1 MFVVPLFL
9 YVIMEL
15 KFIHIFGPML
25 VIIAFLMFGKG
36 IINRTRGKRFRPL
49 PAFLLMLV
57 AVAYHLFVPREAL
70 INAYGFIHA
79 DNSTFDML
87 LDRVT
92 LALMDFGIGMC
103 IDAGYLAYK
112 KHNAK
117 LFWVPGVL
125 ALIISAGIYL
135 FAALI
140 ERVADGIKDKSGYT
154 ELLVELGPDDTIDEI
169 SPLLDKYH
177 ASYTLAFE
185 DIEAEIDASLDDEFQ
200 SPSERS
206 NNDRNLSNYYLVH
219 VDPDFAELLQKELT
233 NDRENVDALEINDRV
248 SLIPNI
254 PAQNGALQRRPYL
267 ANDPQLP
274 AQWFASSLA
283 YNECHKLLKNAK
295 VKEKAVVA
303 IVDTGVEGEHEDIKG
318 TFKKSKGNTDGHG
331 HGTHCA
337 GLAGAVTNNGLGV
350 ASLNWEGKFVDLKGY
365 PALNRNG
372 FGTDR
377 SVSQAIID
385 AANGGADVISMSL
398 GGPGRPSK
406 AQGDAIRY
414 AFKKGAIVIVAAG
427 NSNRDAK
434 NFSPASIPGV
444 ICVSAVDQNLNK
456 ASFSNTNTSLKMPI
470 AAPGVDIMSSI
481 PGSKYQKFSGTSMAT
496 PIVSGLVGLMR
507 AFNPDMTTQQAYDM
521 LKNTGKDV
529 RDSHKVGKLIQPK
542 TVIEQLTGTKGET
555 ASELTF

>member
-1 MFVVPLFL
+1 
-9 YVIMEL
+9 MEL
-15 KFIHIFGPML
+15 KFIHIFGPVL
-25 VIIAFLMFGKG
+25 VIIAFWMFGKG
-36 IINRTRGKRFRPL
+36 IIDRTRGKRFRPL

-57 AVAYHLFVPREAL
+57 AIAYHLFVPREAL
-70 INAYGFIHA
+70 IDAYGFIHA

-117 LFWVPGVL
+117 LFWVPGIL
-125 ALIISAGIYL
+125 ALVISAGIYL

-140 ERVADGIKDKSGYT
+140 ERVADGIKDKSGYS
-154 ELLVELGPDDTIDEI
+154 ELLVELGPDDTIEEI
-169 SPLLDKYH
+169 SPLLHKYH

-185 DIEAEIDASLDDEFQ
+185 DIQAEIDATLDDEFQ

-206 NNDRNLSNYYLVH
+206 NDDKNLGNYYLVH
-219 VDPDFAELLQKELT
+219 VDPDFAELLERELA
-233 NDRENVDALEINDRV
+233 NDRENVDALENNDRV

-254 PAQNGALQRRPYL
+254 PSENEALQQKPYV
-267 ANDPQLP
+267 ANDPQL
-274 AQWFASSLA
+274 ASQWFAASLA
-283 YNECHKLLKNAK
+283 YNECHTLLKSAK
-295 VKEKAVVA
+295 VKRKAVVA
-303 IVDTGVEGEHEDIKG
+303 IVDTGVEGVHEDIKG
-318 TFKKSKGNTDGHG
+318 TFKKSKGDTDGHG

-337 GLAGAVTNNGLGV
+337 GLSGAVTNNGLGV
-350 ASLNWEGKFVDLKGY
+350 ASLNWEGKFIDLKGY
-365 PALNRNG
+365 PALNKSG

-406 AQGDAIRY
+406 AQADAIKY

-496 PIVSGLVGLMR
+496 PIVSGLVGMMR
-507 AFNPDMTTQQAYDM
+507 AFNPNITTEEVY
-521 LKNTGKDV
+521 LILNSTGKDI
-529 RDSHKVGKLIQPK
+529 RDSRKVGKLIQPK
-542 TVIEQLTGTKGET
+542 AVLEQMLGKK
-555 ASELTF
+555 SEAELAF

>member
-1 MFVVPLFL
+1 
-9 YVIMEL
+9 MEL
-15 KFIHIFGPML
+15 KFIHIFGPLL
-25 VIIAFLMFGKG
+25 VIIAFWMFGKG

-57 AVAYHLFVPREAL
+57 AIAYHLFVPKAAL
-70 INAYGFIHA
+70 VEAYGFIHA
-79 DNSTFDML
+79 NSSTFDML

-125 ALIISAGIYL
+125 ALVISAAIYL

-154 ELLVELGPDDTIDEI
+154 ELLVELGPDDTIEEI
-169 SPLLDKYH
+169 SPLLDKYK

-185 DIEAEIDASLDDEFQ
+185 DIQAEIDATLDDEFQ

-206 NNDRNLSNYYLVH
+206 NNDRNLGNYYLVH
-219 VDPDFAELLQKELT
+219 VDPDFAELLQRELL
-233 NDRENVDALEINDRV
+233 NDRENVDALESNDRV

-254 PAQNGALQRRPYL
+254 PSEDGSRTLQRTPYV
-267 ANDPQLP
+267 ANDPQLS
-274 AQWFASSLA
+274 AQWFATSLA
-283 YNECHKLLKNAK
+283 YNDCHKLLKSAK
-295 VKEKAVVA
+295 PKRKAVVA
-303 IVDTGVEGEHEDIKG
+303 IVDTGVEGDHEDIKG
-318 TFKKSKGNTDGHG
+318 TFKESKGDTDGHG

-337 GLAGAVTNNGLGV
+337 GLSGAVTNNGLGV
-350 ASLNWEGKFVDLKGY
+350 ASLNWEGKFIDLKGY
-365 PALNRNG
+365 PALNKNG

-398 GGPGRPSK
+398 GGPGQPSK
-406 AQGDAIRY
+406 AQADAIKY

-434 NFSPASIPGV
+434 NFSPASVPGV

-496 PIVSGLVGLMR
+496 PIVSGLVGMMR
-507 AFNPDMTTQQAYDM
+507 AFNPDITTKEAYE
-521 LKNTGKDV
+521 LLQSTGKEIN
-529 RDSHKVGKLIQPK
+529 DSPKVGKLIQPK
-542 TVIEQLTGTKGET
+542 AVLERMMGKKSLE
-555 ASELTF
+555 SESSLVF